1 MCEVL
6 NKEELEKKQS
16 GKNNLFQKIG
26 LSPKEPEPLT
36 AEKAWCESTYGEGAY
51 KAIEDRILGK
61 QADIRRIIKSK
72 FAPRPQDNIL
82 RYASFHCVIDI
93 EEDLI
98 NYVDEVFKPFAEN
111 GFEIINLSKE
121 CKSIDSDGVYF
132 ISWKKAYKKKP

>member
-51 KAIEDRILGK
+51 KAIALGQQGKKVVLADLDLGASNLHLVIGQKPGAASLGYIL
-61 QADIRRIIKSK
+61 A
-72 FAPRPQDNIL
+72 
-82 RYASFHCVIDI
+82 FHTS
-93 EEDLI
+93 
-98 NYVDEVFKPFAEN
+98 
-111 GFEIINLSKE
+111 G
-121 CKSIDSDGVYF
+121 
-132 ISWKKAYKKKP
+132 

>member
-51 KAIEDRILGK
+51 KAIEDRILDK
-61 QADIRRIIKSK
+61 QTDIRRIIRSK

-98 NYVDEVFKPFAEN
+98 NYVDEVFKPFAEH